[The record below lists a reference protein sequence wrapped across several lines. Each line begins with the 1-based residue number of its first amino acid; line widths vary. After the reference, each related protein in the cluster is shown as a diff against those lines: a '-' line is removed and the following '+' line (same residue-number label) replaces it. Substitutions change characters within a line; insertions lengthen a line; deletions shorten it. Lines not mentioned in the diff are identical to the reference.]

1 MKWRLLTIQSVYIF
15 VISIVIFLQQGVE
28 LPVHSMQ
35 EFCLETHFESWSLH
49 RLHGDWKPQLGVLS
63 QVQLERRGLA
73 LAKTDNRKTKMK
85 MPPSEQVA
93 GPALT
98 SRKVDHNL
106 HVNTFYH
113 VTFDMYFPSNF
124 QVLFFSQNFVLHDP
138 LSYFS
143 ELLPARVWSLCIRG
157 RAEFWPVLPAELA
170 PCLGPLLFS
179 EFWRVLRE
187 GVLRHFNK
195 NQCKSDLIWFWQNWD
210 KTLSNKH
217 RSHIR
222 KIAWFRNRI
231 NHFNVECFAK
241 TRHN

>member
-1 MKWRLLTIQSVYIF
+1 
-15 VISIVIFLQQGVE
+15 
-28 LPVHSMQ
+28 MQ

-73 LAKTDNRKTKMK
+73 LAKTDNRRMKMK

-124 QVLFFSQNFVLHDP
+124 QVLFFP
-138 LSYFS
+138 
-143 ELLPARVWSLCIRG
+143 ELCVA
-157 RAEFWPVLPAELA
+157 WPTF
-170 PCLGPLLFS
+170 LLFGIVTCS
-179 EFWRVLRE
+179 GLISLYSGEGRILTCFTSWVGSVSRPSAVFWILKSPQGR
-187 GVLRHFNK
+187 GVEAF
-195 NQCKSDLIWFWQNWD
+195 
-210 KTLSNKH
+210 
-217 RSHIR
+217 
-222 KIAWFRNRI
+222 
-231 NHFNVECFAK
+231 
-241 TRHN
+241 

>member
-73 LAKTDNRKTKMK
+73 LAKTDNRKMKMK

-98 SRKVDHNL
+98 SSKVNQNL

-113 VTFDMYFPSNF
+113 VTFNMYVPSNF
-124 QVLFFSQNFVLHDP
+124 RILFFPRTLCCMTHFLTFRNCYLLGSDLFVLGGGQNFDLFYR
-138 LSYFS
+138 LSW
-143 ELLPARVWSLCIRG
+143 LRV
-157 RAEFWPVLPAELA
+157 
-170 PCLGPLLFS
+170 
-179 EFWRVLRE
+179 
-187 GVLRHFNK
+187 
-195 NQCKSDLIWFWQNWD
+195 
-210 KTLSNKH
+210 
-217 RSHIR
+217 
-222 KIAWFRNRI
+222 
-231 NHFNVECFAK
+231 
-241 TRHN
+241 